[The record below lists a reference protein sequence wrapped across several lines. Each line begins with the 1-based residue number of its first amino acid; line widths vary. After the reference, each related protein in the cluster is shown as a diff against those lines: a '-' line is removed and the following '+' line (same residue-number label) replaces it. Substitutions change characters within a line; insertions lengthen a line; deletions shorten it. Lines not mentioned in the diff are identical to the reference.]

1 MNDSNAF
8 VPGNEAELRGLQP
21 LPIDVTL
28 STRPGLLDHA
38 TRNVVHAFADCV
50 LVPVP
55 SGVDADTVHVPLA
68 PEALAPKFRAKL
80 ATHSIAAVLGSRSG
94 GLFAIRFD
102 DEDELAAFRA
112 RNPESRSTLI
122 TSHAGRA
129 VVWHRTVVPHRVPLR
144 LPRVTVLMTGNLL
157 VLDRYGLGRADHIV
171 QSAKPTTINIES
183 IDWAADPTGA
193 VDVWLTTVLE
203 GGLFRPGEQG
213 RLVPNRTIWRNYL
226 ARRLRSLLAYES
238 LEHRFYR
245 RSETN
250 DWHPFA
256 EDAVL
261 PWLREL
267 IMAAPAGIPSA
278 KAALSDV
285 WLGRLVRRL
294 RSLLPAGALVLHA
307 RLKEYAR
314 ACLKVE
320 RGSDVTVGEL
330 YCAFAV
336 RCRENELPNVPEEV
350 FQKHIAA
357 VLRVEPWFRSKS
369 KSVVRESGCQNG
381 FRSLAFR
388 RPVQIAV

>member
-1 MNDSNAF
+1 M
-8 VPGNEAELRGLQP
+8 PGFSRL
-21 LPIDVTL
+21 LPIDAPLVAK
-28 STRPGLLDHA
+28 PGLLDHA
-38 TRNVVHAFADCV
+38 ARNVVHAFADCV

-55 SGVDADTVHVPLA
+55 TGVDADTVNVPLA
-68 PEALAPKFRAKL
+68 PEALAPKYRAKL
-80 ATHSIAAVLGSRSG
+80 ATDSIAVVLGPRSG
-94 GLFAIRFD
+94 GLFAIRLEHEAD
-102 DEDELAAFRA
+102 LAAFLV

-122 TSHAGRA
+122 TSHASRP
-129 VVWHRTVVPHRVPLR
+129 VVWHRTVVPHRTSLH

-157 VLDRYGLGRADHIV
+157 VLDRYGLGRADHIL
-171 QSAKPTTINIES
+171 QSARPTTVNIES
-183 IDWAADPTGA
+183 IDWGTDPTGV

-213 RLVPNRTIWRNYL
+213 GFVPNRTVWRSYL
-226 ARRLRSLLAYES
+226 VRRLRPHLAYES

-267 IMAAPAGIPSA
+267 IMATPAGTPTA

-307 RLKEYAR
+307 RLREFAR
-314 ACLKVE
+314 DSLTVD
-320 RGSDVTVGEL
+320 RGSDVTVREL
-330 YCAFAV
+330 YYAFAV
-336 RCRENELPNVPEEV
+336 WCRESELPSLPEEV
-350 FQKHIAA
+350 FQKHIAS

-369 KSVVRESGCQNG
+369 KSIVRESGCQNG
-381 FRSLAFR
+381 FRSLALR
-388 RPVQIAV
+388 RPVRIAV